1 MAKKKEEKEEIVEE
15 KPQKQKKVA
24 SKKKPQEKKEPLL
37 KLIAE
42 SGEDTGIVAGA
53 LTNKGLYLQFIDDL
67 KNRQTTLKLTKKE
80 FNEIIDEFKYGE
92 L

>member
-15 KPQKQKKVA
+15 KPQQKKVVK
-24 SKKKPQEKKEPLL
+24 KKKPQAEKEPLL

-53 LTNKGLYLQFIDDL
+53 LNNKGLYLQFLDDL
-67 KNRQTTLKLTKKE
+67 KNHQISLRLTKKE
-80 FNEIIDEFKYGE
+80 FDELINEFKYGE